1 MQLFEGTD
9 FLNFRQVAEDSNLL
23 IGLYCHWSGVQI
35 EYLDDT
41 ASLFHGADKVCSVET
56 LLFHEADSRLQ
67 NTLTPLLLGVRNW
80 NVHLAV
86 PWNYS
91 ICRKR
96 NMAHR
101 HKFRNWLGW
110 HTTCFPAA
118 TKVYSLIL
126 ITQLCCFKK
135 SAP

>member
-1 MQLFEGTD
+1 M
-9 FLNFRQVAEDSNLL
+9 AEDSNLL
-23 IGLYCHWSGVQI
+23 IGVYCHWSGVQI

-41 ASLFHGADKVCSVET
+41 ASLFHGADRVCSVET

-80 NVHLAV
+80 NMHLAV

-101 HKFRNWLGW
+101 LKFRELVGLAHNLFSCSHQSPFSHID
-110 HTTCFPAA
+110 HT
-118 TKVYSLIL
+118 VMYRSLHPEDIL
-126 ITQLCCFKK
+126 ELIPWQ
-135 SAP
+135 